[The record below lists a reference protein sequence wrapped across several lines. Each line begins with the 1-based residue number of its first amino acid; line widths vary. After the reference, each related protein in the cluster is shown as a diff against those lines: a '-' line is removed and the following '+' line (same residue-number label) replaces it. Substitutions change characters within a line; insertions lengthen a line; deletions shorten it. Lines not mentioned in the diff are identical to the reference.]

1 MFVHS
6 PPSSI
11 CLKRPKPSFKPL
23 ERLEAVDKR
32 NPSLVRAARVAALDE
47 YRVKIHFDGWDDI
60 YDDWFDADSCDLHP
74 VGWCDKTGHPLETPL
89 SKYFQ

>member
-1 MFVHS
+1 M
-6 PPSSI
+6 
-11 CLKRPKPSFKPL
+11 

-89 SKYFQ
+89 SKYFPTKNGDDLVGRTGWRVVGKR